1 VSSTLFGI
9 TATIDLGNAM
19 VGLGGFAL
27 AWATWRS
34 TTAANK
40 AVRENIRL
48 QANQKI
54 SDFRTEWSDKL
65 RNDIAQLL
73 SLIHI
78 KPDSMNNLNDK
89 ESFLSLAEV
98 KHRIM
103 LRLQTEKH
111 KFLIAAINNVLFV
124 ARNGSDSELM
134 RAIEVVHIESE
145 KILEEAWN
153 RASNPLNEQANQT

>member
-1 VSSTLFGI
+1 VSSTIWGI

-34 TTAANK
+34 TTASNK
-40 AVRENIRL
+40 AVRENIKL

-54 SDFRTEWSDKL
+54 SEFRTEWSDKL
-65 RNDIAQLL
+65 RNDIAQFL

-78 KPDSMNNLNDK
+78 NPSQIKKTNDK
-89 ESFLSLAEV
+89 DTFLSLAEV
-98 KHRIM
+98 KHRIL
-103 LRLQTEKH
+103 LRLQAEKH
-111 KFLIAAINNVLFV
+111 KFLISAINNALSL
-124 ARNGSDSELM
+124 AQNGSDAELM
-134 RAIEVVHIESE
+134 RAIQVIHIEAE

-153 RASNPLNEQANQT
+153 RASNPLNQQANLS